1 MDIVTAP
8 LRLPFLPLQA
18 LVRLAE
24 VIRDEA
30 EQELYDPARARRE
43 LEQVQEDRARGAAS
57 DEDVARTEREITRRL
72 VTIRAGRGEG
82 GDADGGQ
89 AG

>member
-1 MDIVTAP
+1 MDLVTIP

-30 EQELYDPARARRE
+30 EQELYDPALARRE
-43 LEQVQEDRARGAAS
+43 LEEVQEARARGAAS
-57 DEDVARTEREITRRL
+57 DADVARMEREVIKRL
-72 VTIRAGRGEG
+72 VDVRAARDEG
-82 GDADGGQ
+82 S
-89 AG
+89 